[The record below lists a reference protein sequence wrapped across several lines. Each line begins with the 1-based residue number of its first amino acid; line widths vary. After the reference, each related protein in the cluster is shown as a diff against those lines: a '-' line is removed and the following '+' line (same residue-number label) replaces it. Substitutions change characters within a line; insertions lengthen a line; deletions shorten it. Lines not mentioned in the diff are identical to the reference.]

1 MNICKG
7 AARLNKFYC
16 CDLSMLPNGLEGH
29 NGKGNLPFVKV
40 IDNFEAYYEAIAND
54 DTIFTFL
61 TNKGAPRNNLVRVD
75 LKKLSTWIEI
85 IHESKFDVIE
95 SVLPINRYQM
105 IVSYL
110 SDCKHVLQ
118 IRDYE
123 SGDLLHKLPI
133 DLGSIDY
140 ISARRQDSVF
150 FVKLSSFI
158 TPGVVYQYDLKTRV
172 PNRKLLRE
180 IVVPG
185 FNQAE
190 YHANQVT
197 DVNILSDF

>member
-16 CDLSMLPNGLEGH
+16 CDLSTLPNGVESH
-29 NGKGNLPFVKV
+29 RGKGILPFVKV
-40 IDNFEAYYEAIAND
+40 IDNFEANYEAIVNN

-61 TNKGAPRNNLVRVD
+61 TNKHAPRYKLARVD
-75 LKKLSTWIEI
+75 LKKPSIWNEVLK
-85 IHESKFDVIE
+85 ESEKDVID
-95 SVLPINRYQM
+95 SVLPINGNQL

-118 IRDYE
+118 IRDLE
-123 SGDLLHKLPI
+123 RGDLLHTLPI
-133 DLGSIDY
+133 DIGSVNY
-140 ISARRQDSVF
+140 ISARRQDTMF

-158 TPGVVYQYDLKTRV
+158 TPGVVYQFDLKTMV
-172 PNRKLLRE
+172 PQVKVLRE

-185 FNQAE
+185 FDQAA
-190 YHANQVT
+190 YHANQVS
-197 DVNILSDF
+197 IYEL